1 MKKILKIKLIF
12 LIHQKPIHQIVISLI
27 LFVDIFYSKKEN
39 FFFFSIVTRPNLGC
53 RELVKRNLIR
63 ILPAIRNDLTDWVVS
78 SRMKASQL
86 LAILAWQAEESITQ
100 HLEDTLQVCA
110 RALVDDE
117 NLVREQINQTLIYIG
132 YFVPMKTTFRFIRT
146 HIEQTTNLGFL
157 RLIAPL
163 LIGVDNEEF
172 VQETNIL
179 EQILMIILKSE
190 YTDNF
195 QVNRK

>member
-1 MKKILKIKLIF
+1 
-12 LIHQKPIHQIVISLI
+12 
-27 LFVDIFYSKKEN
+27 
-39 FFFFSIVTRPNLGC
+39 
-53 RELVKRNLIR
+53 
-63 ILPAIRNDLTDWVVS
+63 
-78 SRMKASQL
+78 MKASQL

-132 YFVPMKTTFRFIRT
+132 YFVPIKTTFRFIRT

-195 QVNRK
+195 QVN